1 MPPTPSDNDW
11 CFNFRTNIYYDS
23 DSDSSSNEEESTQQ
37 KEKPQPL
44 LRPDDLDLSKRE
56 EAVTYKPNPFSIAKI
71 NAAYRERSSKSK
83 AAAAKDAP
91 VHDTPNFSGGDGT
104 SKSLPTSAKA
114 GQKTIMD
121 GFKAQAM
128 KKSLPTKLKVAHR
141 KSSLKRR
148 VSRPKRKSSAGSV
161 ICSIG
166 DEPSVAATTTHHHI
180 EETHAQDMAPSKP
193 NVLEAI
199 TEDALAEDM
208 AREKESLLPSI
219 EAGEAPPSTNAA
231 HTSTSF
237 IENNLHSHEYPL
249 NSLDGNTERCYEP
262 VQDHAAFAP
271 RVPSSSGRSAF
282 TSRRPMNQNQNS
294 SFSSPP
300 RPAAYGSNHLQG
312 PYYFSSPIRNSQD
325 ASTGRF
331 RPTTNTRRFTPFPR
345 LYETPRKPDGGYGPP
360 STRRNYK
367 IEQESE
373 DVLPLQA
380 AEAEAKT
387 EPMEYTPLPAENT
400 ITTTTRRPMRI
411 QSGNKDRQ
419 QFHFKLEAITEQHI
433 HKTPPRNTPAQH
445 RPQTRNSPK
454 ASNDEPFSML
464 VGRKRVIQ
472 PQQQQR
478 KPLRNAYETLNE
490 PDENWSTL
498 PARKTKKQ
506 KINAPAF
513 PSRPV
518 VTKPFYLPGLLP
530 TGKSNRTAVANTKT
544 DVFSGRRVKMYIPPP
559 PKSIPTLQAR
569 SSGKEEDV
577 ANINV
582 DSIKHNYPV
591 TRGNVQ
597 ERRRTWKELWDMLGV
612 ESCGVVMKT
621 HDCPDDLAVLLGHQH
636 RAPPNAEIEIVVWP

>member
-1 MPPTPSDNDW
+1 MPPPPSDNDW

-23 DSDSSSNEEESTQQ
+23 DSDFSSNENESTQQ
-37 KEKPQPL
+37 KAKPQPL
-44 LRPDDLDLSKRE
+44 LRPEDLDLSKRE

-71 NAAYRERSSKSK
+71 NAAYRERSNKSN
-83 AAAAKDAP
+83 AAKDAL
-91 VHDTPNFSGGDGT
+91 VHDTPEFSGGDDT
-104 SKSLPTSAKA
+104 SKSLPTSTKA

-128 KKSLPTKLKVAHR
+128 KKSLSAKLKVTHR
-141 KSSLKRR
+141 RPSLKRR
-148 VSRPKRKSSAGSV
+148 VSRSKRKSSVGSV

-231 HTSTSF
+231 HTSASF

-249 NSLDGNTERCYEP
+249 NSLDGNPERCYEP

-271 RVPSSSGRSAF
+271 RVPSSSGRSVF
-282 TSRRPMNQNQNS
+282 TSRRPMNQNQNN

-345 LYETPRKPDGGYGPP
+345 LYETPRKPDGGY
-360 STRRNYK
+360 
-367 IEQESE
+367 ESE

-411 QSGNKDRQ
+411 QSGNRDRQ
-419 QFHFKLEAITEQHI
+419 QFYFKPEAITEQHI

-454 ASNDEPFSML
+454 ELNDEPFSML
-464 VGRKRVIQ
+464 AGRKRVIQ

-478 KPLRNAYETLNE
+478 KPLR
-490 PDENWSTL
+490 D
-498 PARKTKKQ
+498 ARKLE
-506 KINAPAF
+506 
-513 PSRPV
+513 
-518 VTKPFYLPGLLP
+518 YL
-530 TGKSNRTAVANTKT
+530 
-544 DVFSGRRVKMYIPPP
+544 
-559 PKSIPTLQAR
+559 TLQEGKETQNQRPCFSFASCGHQAILLAWALANGKVEPYR
-569 SSGKEEDV
+569 SSEYQNRCVLREEGEDV
-577 ANINV
+577 H
-582 DSIKHNYPV
+582 S
-591 TRGNVQ
+591 TSTQ
-597 ERRRTWKELWDMLGV
+597 EHSYVASTF
-612 ESCGVVMKT
+612 
-621 HDCPDDLAVLLGHQH
+621 
-636 RAPPNAEIEIVVWP
+636 VW